1 MLASVRSSSPP
12 QPTSKLLG
20 LRTALA
26 QTEAALDNDD
36 LSLLLDPIRRIR
48 RLLSVKGDG
57 ILQDVLDGNLVPLL
71 LRFLGLAGHAD
82 MQAEALWALINISA
96 GASQVLTQ
104 GATQATPQYETLLKP
119 PSTPTHQNAH
129 MIVRFGA
136 ARSLLNVLAGG
147 DASKWS
153 SPPEVPKLAM
163 WVLGNIAGDGAA
175 ARDPLIAAG
184 VVPVLTRAIET
195 CGHTPT
201 LRVATWALSNLCDGQ
216 PRPMLQ
222 VDSMIP
228 VLAAALRCLDTEVL
242 CHVCWVLSHLCDGPG
257 AHIQAVVAANVCRH
271 LVGLLTHPSWR
282 VIKPALRTVG
292 NIVCAE
298 ADVDYTHHIVLLG
311 AVPCLRVLIEHP
323 CKDIQKEACWTLSN
337 IAAGSVDQ
345 IQAVLDSGAVP
356 SIINLASNHATDPIV
371 MAEARWVLLNAT
383 SCGSDAQVCVGA
395 HTHTH
400 APRCP
405 HSHDPFW

>member
-1 MLASVRSSSPP
+1 
-12 QPTSKLLG
+12 
-20 LRTALA
+20 
-26 QTEAALDNDD
+26 
-36 LSLLLDPIRRIR
+36 
-48 RLLSVKGDG
+48 
-57 ILQDVLDGNLVPLL
+57 
-71 LRFLGLAGHAD
+71 
-82 MQAEALWALINISA
+82 
-96 GASQVLTQ
+96 
-104 GATQATPQYETLLKP
+104 
-119 PSTPTHQNAH
+119 

-222 VDSMIP
+222 VDSIIP

-282 VIKPALRTVG
+282 VIKPALRAVG

-383 SCGSDAQVCVGA
+383 SCGSDAQVCMEA

-400 APRCP
+400 TCTTLSSLTRPVLVADATNQIDILVRMGCVGVLCTLLADASMVMIALEGLEKILQVGVSVGRVYVCVCVCRCQPP
-405 HSHDPFW
+405 HLATTVLHRVIGW